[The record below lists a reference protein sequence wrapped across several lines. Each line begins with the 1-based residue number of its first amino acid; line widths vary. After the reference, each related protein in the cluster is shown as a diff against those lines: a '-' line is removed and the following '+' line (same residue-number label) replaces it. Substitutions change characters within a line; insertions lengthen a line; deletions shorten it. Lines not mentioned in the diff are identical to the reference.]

1 MKINHNMSA
10 LIANKRLLA
19 SDKSLSSSIERLST
33 GYRINRASDDA
44 AGMAI
49 STKMKAQIKGLAQAS
64 RNASDGVS
72 VLDTADGALTE
83 VHAMLQ
89 RMRELS
95 VQAANETNTP
105 DDLEAIQA
113 EISSLR
119 DEIDRISKD
128 TEFNTKHLLDGTLDQ
143 RVFTDNRGISR
154 MDISDSVTADDYGIT
169 VTSDATHAVVAGNV
183 NIAPTATAPADG
195 VVTINGVEV
204 EISQGDTF
212 EEVYTKLREGAE
224 RGEVNLL
231 VSAQQNP
238 PTATP
243 PATMVGKP
251 EDAGYVPTDVTNG
264 GFLIFVSDEYGSA
277 AELDLKCDDPDLAN
291 FLGIPQD
298 NPNLAHG
305 EDVKVEFALTNTNPQ
320 ERVGFGS
327 QATILAE
334 GNYVTISDRNG
345 FEMKF
350 EVIPG
355 QITPGSEV
363 NMEVTNIGT
372 MTLQIGANENQ
383 TVDVRIPEVSS
394 QTLYIDKVNV
404 CTVTGADRAITSF
417 DGAIAKV
424 SEVRSSIGAYQN
436 RLDYAVSSLDGTEL
450 NMTQALSRIE
460 DVDMAEEMTEYTKY
474 NVLTQ
479 AATSVLAQANDLPQQ
494 VLQLLQ

>member
-10 LIANKRLLA
+10 LVANKRLLA
-19 SDKSLSSSIERLST
+19 SDKSLSNSIERLST
-33 GYRINRASDDA
+33 GFRINRASDDA

-49 STKMKAQIKGLAQAS
+49 STKMKAQIKGLSQAS
-64 RNASDGVS
+64 RNASDGIS

-143 RVFTDNRGISR
+143 RVYPDNRGITR
-154 MDISDSVTADDYGIT
+154 IAISDAVTANEYTIRINA
-169 VTSDATHAVVAGNV
+169 DAELASLEGTQAIAGN
-183 NIAPTATAPADG
+183 ATVPAG
-195 VVTINGVEV
+195 AEGTVVINGVEV
-204 EISQGDTF
+204 AIKEGQSF
-212 EEVYTKLREGAE
+212 EEVYENLREGAE
-224 RGEVNLL
+224 RGEVNLMVVANL
-231 VSAQQNP
+231 G
-238 PTATP
+238 AT
-243 PATMVGKP
+243 GGEP
-251 EDAGYVPTDVTNG
+251 ENGGYVPTDVANG
-264 GFLIFVSDEYGSA
+264 GNLVFVSDEYGVST
-277 AELDLKCDDPDLAN
+277 EMSIKCDNADLAA

-298 NPNLAHG
+298 VTKTG
-305 EDVKVEFALTNTNPQ
+305 KDVDIEIDATD
-320 ERVGFGS
+320 VGFGS
-327 QATILAE
+327 QATILTD

-350 EVIPG
+350 EV
-355 QITPGSEV
+355 TPGTAG
-363 NMEVTNIGT
+363 NQPIHLDVTDIGT

-394 QTLYIDKVNV
+394 RTLYIDKVDV
-404 CTVTGADRAITSF
+404 CTVKGADRAITSF

>member
-10 LIANKRLLA
+10 LVANKRLLA
-19 SDKSLSSSIERLST
+19 SDKSLSNSIERLST
-33 GYRINRASDDA
+33 GLRINRASDDA

-49 STKMKAQIKGLAQAS
+49 STKMKAQIKGLSQAS

-95 VQAANETNTP
+95 VQAANETNMP

-143 RVFTDNRGISR
+143 RVYPDNRGITRIS
-154 MDISDSVTADDYGIT
+154 ISDAVTANEYTIK
-169 VTSDATHAVVAGNV
+169 VNADAALAEVVGGTAIAGNAVVPAGTNG
-183 NIAPTATAPADG
+183 T
-195 VVTINGVEV
+195 VVINGIEVEV
-204 EISQGDTF
+204 TEGQTF
-212 EEVYTKLREGAE
+212 EEVYENLRAGAE
-224 RGEVNLL
+224 RGEVNL
-231 VSAQQNP
+231 
-238 PTATP
+238 
-243 PATMVGKP
+243 MVVANTGDKTGLP
-251 EDAGYVPTDVTNG
+251 EDGGYVPTDVRNG
-264 GFLIFVSDEYGSA
+264 GNLVFVSDEYGVSS
-277 AELDLKCDDPDLAN
+277 EMTIKCDDADLAA
-291 FLGIPQD
+291 FLGIPTD
-298 NPNLAHG
+298 ITENG
-305 EDVKVEFALTNTNPQ
+305 KDVEIAFDTTDI
-320 ERVGFGS
+320 GFGS
-327 QATILAE
+327 QATILTD

-350 EVIPG
+350 EV
-355 QITPGSEV
+355 TPGTAAEPQPIHLD
-363 NMEVTNIGT
+363 VTNIGT

-394 QTLYIDKVNV
+394 RTLYIDKVDV

>member
-10 LIANKRLLA
+10 LVANKRLLA
-19 SDKSLSSSIERLST
+19 SDKSLSNSIERLST
-33 GYRINRASDDA
+33 GFRINRASDDA

-49 STKMKAQIKGLAQAS
+49 STKMKAQIKGLSQAS

-95 VQAANETNTP
+95 VQAANETNTT

-143 RVFTDNRGISR
+143 RVYPDNRGITR
-154 MDISDSVTADDYGIT
+154 IAISDAVTANEYT
-169 VTSDATHAVVAGNV
+169 VRVNQDAALAKLEGTQSIAANATVPAG
-183 NIAPTATAPADG
+183 AEG
-195 VVTINGVEV
+195 VVVINGVEV
-204 EISQGDTF
+204 PIKEGQTF
-212 EEVYTKLREGAE
+212 EEVYESLREGAE
-224 RGEVNLL
+224 RGETNLM
-231 VSAQQNP
+231 VVANKD
-238 PTATP
+238 AT
-243 PATMVGKP
+243 GGEP
-251 EDAGYVPTDVTNG
+251 ENGGYVPTDVANG
-264 GFLIFVSDEYGSA
+264 GFLVFVSDEYGDST
-277 AELDLKCDDPDLAN
+277 EMTIKCDNADLAA

-298 NPNLAHG
+298 I
-305 EDVKVEFALTNTNPQ
+305 TNTGKDVDIAIDNTD
-320 ERVGFGS
+320 VGFGS
-327 QATILAE
+327 QATILTD

-350 EVIPG
+350 EV
-355 QITPGSEV
+355 TPGTAADTQPIHLD
-363 NMEVTNIGT
+363 VTDIGT

-394 QTLYIDKVNV
+394 RTLYIDKVDV
-404 CTVTGADRAITSF
+404 CTVTGADRAIESF